1 MGTDRLPVE
10 MTSYAE
16 DCGMNCV
23 EAMSPRRLLL
33 VNAGAV
39 RAFVLLCE
47 ATEEPQEARPLASGE
62 PGGAVLLLR
71 LFTTDS
77 LWLGVALPLLVVQLG

>member
-1 MGTDRLPVE
+1 MFWDRSETQKRTAMGTDRLPVE

-16 DCGMNCV
+16 DCGMNCA

-33 VNAGAV
+33 VNAGAA

-47 ATEEPQEARPLASGE
+47 ATEEPL
-62 PGGAVLLLR
+62 
-71 LFTTDS
+71 
-77 LWLGVALPLLVVQLG
+77 